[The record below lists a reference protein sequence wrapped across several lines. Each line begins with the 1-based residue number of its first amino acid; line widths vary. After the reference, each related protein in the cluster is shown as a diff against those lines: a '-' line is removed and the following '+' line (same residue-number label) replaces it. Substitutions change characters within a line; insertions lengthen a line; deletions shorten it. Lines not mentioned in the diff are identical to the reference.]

1 LAESEVKEVSQI
13 VTPAQVEQQLYALS
27 KEIDTN
33 YSELLEAESHYS
45 SDKAQYE
52 IAMARSRMEYSMKS
66 SPTGKNYTVSEREDM
81 ALLTNETLHLQMA
94 MSEARVKAARA
105 NAVRIKTKVDIARS
119 IGTSVRAAVE
129 IS

>member
-1 LAESEVKEVSQI
+1 MTQI

-27 KEIDTN
+27 KEIDNN
-33 YSELLEAESHYS
+33 YNELLEAESHYS

-94 MSEARVKAARA
+94 MSETRVKAARA

-119 IGTSVRAAVE
+119 IGTSVRSSVD